1 MASPIRAY
9 LDDLLSD
16 VRAIEGG
23 EVATYIPELAKS
35 DPKALAIAI
44 TALDG
49 QTYAVGDADLPFT
62 IQSVSKPFLYGLA
75 LQEYG
80 RDTVLKHVGV
90 EPTGDAFNS
99 TVMDEVNNRPFNPM
113 VNAGAIAVTAL
124 VKGKSYA
131 SRRQNV
137 LDVLS
142 RFAGRK
148 LKFDE
153 AVFRSERDTGA
164 RNRVIASI
172 MAQAAMISGDS
183 DEILDLYFSQCSVLV
198 SVRDLAAMAATLANG
213 GVNPL
218 TGERALAAEYVHD
231 VLTVMH
237 SCGMYNYAG
246 QWSYEVGIPAKSG
259 VSGSIAAIVP
269 GQIGISAY
277 SPPLDRFGN
286 SVRAIAACKRVAA
299 DFGLHAFRS
308 APQSSAAIRSEAD
321 AISVRSKRAR
331 TASEREVLA
340 REGGRIGLLEAQ
352 GALFFGAAER
362 LVRRIDDVLPQLDW
376 LIVDMRRVYDI
387 DLAACTML
395 ARTYAAARKGALI
408 FTHARDP
415 LREALSAMA
424 TQNTLFADR
433 DAALE
438 YCENALIA
446 ADGAHAGASR
456 LALKSIDLFSGLAA
470 GDLQA
475 LETLAKPFSFET
487 GQHLVREGEAGRLF
501 FVIAQ
506 GAASVQLKLPG
517 ARTVRVATIGAG
529 GCVGEMALLDGSPR
543 SADVIADER
552 VIAYGFSIEEM
563 MALAETHP
571 SLLLTIFANLS
582 RDFAE
587 RLRAANNEIRSLGN

>member
-1 MASPIRAY
+1 MPLSAY
-9 LDDLLSD
+9 LADLLEE
-16 VRAIEGG
+16 VRRIEGG
-23 EVATYIPELAKS
+23 EVATYIPELAKA
-35 DPKALAIAI
+35 DPRALAIAI

-49 QTYAVGDADLPFT
+49 KTYAVGDADLPFT

-80 RDTVLKHVGV
+80 RETVLKHVGV

-124 VKGKSYA
+124 VKGQSYA
-131 SRRQNV
+131 ARRQIV
-137 LDVLS
+137 LELLS

-148 LKFDE
+148 LKIDE
-153 AVFRSERDTGA
+153 AVFHSERDTGA
-164 RNRVIASI
+164 RNRVIAAI
-172 MAQAAMISGDS
+172 MRQAEMIAGDA

-198 SVRDLAAMAATLANG
+198 TTRDLSVMAATLANG
-213 GVNPL
+213 GVNPIS
-218 TGERALAAEYVHD
+218 GERALDAEYVAD

-269 GQIGISAY
+269 GQAGMSAY
-277 SPPLDRFGN
+277 APPLDRFGN
-286 SVRAIAACKRVAA
+286 SVRAIAASKRIAA
-299 DFGLHAFRS
+299 DFGLHAFRV
-308 APQSSAAIRSEAD
+308 APNNSAAVRAEATGL
-321 AISVRSKRAR
+321 AVRSKRAR
-331 TASEREVLA
+331 NSAEREVLA
-340 REGGRIGLLEAQ
+340 REGARIALIEAQ

-362 LVRRIDDVLPQLDW
+362 LVRRIGEVKADW
-376 LIVDMRRVYDI
+376 LIVDLRRVYDA
-387 DLAACTML
+387 DAAACAL
-395 ARTYAAARKGALI
+395 LGRQFAKAKPGSLI
-408 FTHARDP
+408 FAHAQGT
-415 LREALSAMA
+415 LAEALAPHA
-424 TQNTLFADR
+424 HANTLFADR

-438 YCENALIA
+438 FCENALIA
-446 ADGAHAGASR
+446 VEGAHGGPSR
-456 LALKSIDLFSGLAA
+456 FALKSIDLFAGLSA
-470 GDLQA
+470 GDLHA
-475 LETLAKPFSFET
+475 LEALAKPFVFEG
-487 GQHLVREGEAGRLF
+487 GQHLVREGEAGRLL

-506 GAASVQLKLPG
+506 GAASVQLTLPG

-543 SADVIADER
+543 SADVIADGR

-563 MALAETHP
+563 MALSDTHP

-587 RLRAANNEIRSLGN
+587 RLRAANNEIRSLGH

>member
-1 MASPIRAY
+1 MPLSAY
-9 LDDLLSD
+9 LADLLEE
-16 VRAIEGG
+16 VRRIEGG
-23 EVATYIPELAKS
+23 EVATYIPELAKA
-35 DPKALAIAI
+35 DPRALAIAI

-49 QTYAVGDADLPFT
+49 KTYAVGDADLPFT

-80 RDTVLKHVGV
+80 RETVLKHVGV

-124 VKGKSYA
+124 VKGEGYKA
-131 SRRQNV
+131 RRQIV
-137 LDVLS
+137 LELLS

-148 LKFDE
+148 LKIDE
-153 AVFRSERDTGA
+153 AVFHSERDTGV
-164 RNRVIASI
+164 RNRVIAAI
-172 MAQAAMISGDS
+172 MRQAEMIAGDA

-198 SVRDLAAMAATLANG
+198 TTRDLSVMAATLANG
-213 GVNPL
+213 GVNPIS
-218 TGERALAAEYVHD
+218 GERALDAEYVAD

-259 VSGSIAAIVP
+259 VSGSIAAIIP
-269 GQIGISAY
+269 GQAGMSAY
-277 SPPLDRFGN
+277 APPLDRFGN
-286 SVRAIAACKRVAA
+286 SVRAIAASKRIAA
-299 DFGLHAFRS
+299 DFGLHAFRV
-308 APQSSAAIRSEAD
+308 APNNSAAVRAEATGL
-321 AISVRSKRAR
+321 AVRSKRAR
-331 TASEREVLA
+331 NSAEREVLA
-340 REGGRIGLLEAQ
+340 REGARIALIEAQ

-362 LVRRIDDVLPQLDW
+362 LVRRIGEVKADW
-376 LIVDMRRVYDI
+376 LIVDLRRVYDA
-387 DLAACTML
+387 DAAACAL
-395 ARTYAAARKGALI
+395 LGRQFAKAKPGSLI
-408 FTHARDP
+408 FAHAQGT
-415 LREALSAMA
+415 LAEALAPHA
-424 TQNTLFADR
+424 HANTLFADR

-438 YCENALIA
+438 FCENALIA
-446 ADGAHAGASR
+446 VEGAHGGPSR
-456 LALKSIDLFSGLAA
+456 FALKSIDLFAGLSA
-470 GDLQA
+470 GDLHA
-475 LETLAKPFSFET
+475 LEALAKPFVFEG
-487 GQHLVREGEAGRLF
+487 GQHLVREGEAGRLL

-506 GAASVQLKLPG
+506 GAASVQLTLPG

-543 SADVIADER
+543 SADVIADGR

-563 MALAETHP
+563 MALSDTHP

-587 RLRAANNEIRSLGN
+587 RLRAANNEIRSLGH

>member
-1 MASPIRAY
+1 MPLSAY
-9 LDDLLSD
+9 LADLLEE
-16 VRAIEGG
+16 VRRIEGG
-23 EVATYIPELAKS
+23 EVATYIPELAKA
-35 DPKALAIAI
+35 DPRALAIAI

-49 QTYAVGDADLPFT
+49 KTYAVGDADLPFT

-80 RDTVLKHVGV
+80 RETVLKHVGV

-124 VKGKSYA
+124 VKGEGYKA
-131 SRRQNV
+131 RRQIV
-137 LDVLS
+137 LELLS

-148 LKFDE
+148 LKIDE
-153 AVFRSERDTGA
+153 AVFQSERDTGV
-164 RNRVIASI
+164 RNRVIAAI
-172 MAQAAMISGDS
+172 MRQAEMIAGDA

-198 SVRDLAAMAATLANG
+198 TTRDLSVMAATLANG
-213 GVNPL
+213 GVNPIS
-218 TGERALAAEYVHD
+218 GERALDAEYVAD

-259 VSGSIAAIVP
+259 VSGSIAAIIP
-269 GQIGISAY
+269 GQAGMSAY
-277 SPPLDRFGN
+277 APPLDRFGN
-286 SVRAIAACKRVAA
+286 SVRAIAASKRIAA
-299 DFGLHAFRS
+299 DFGLHAFRV
-308 APQSSAAIRSEAD
+308 APNNSAAVRAEATGL
-321 AISVRSKRAR
+321 AVRSKRAR
-331 TASEREVLA
+331 NSAEREVLA
-340 REGGRIGLLEAQ
+340 REGARIALIEAQ

-362 LVRRIDDVLPQLDW
+362 LVRRIGEVKADW
-376 LIVDMRRVYDI
+376 LIVDLRRVYDA
-387 DLAACTML
+387 DAAACAL
-395 ARTYAAARKGALI
+395 LGRQFAKAKPGSLI
-408 FTHARDP
+408 FAHAQGT
-415 LREALSAMA
+415 LAEALAPHA
-424 TQNTLFADR
+424 HANTLFADR

-438 YCENALIA
+438 FCENALIA
-446 ADGAHAGASR
+446 VEGAHGGPSR
-456 LALKSIDLFSGLAA
+456 FALKSIDLFAGLSA
-470 GDLQA
+470 GDLHA
-475 LETLAKPFSFET
+475 LEALAKPFVFEG
-487 GQHLVREGEAGRLF
+487 GQHLVREGEAGRLL

-506 GAASVQLKLPG
+506 GAASVQLTLPG

-543 SADVIADER
+543 SADVIADGR

-563 MALAETHP
+563 MALSDTHP

-587 RLRAANNEIRSLGN
+587 RLRAANNEIRSLGH

>member
-9 LDDLLSD
+9 LNDLLND
-16 VRAIEGG
+16 VRKIEGG
-23 EVATYIPELAKS
+23 EVATYIPELAKAN
-35 DPKALAIAI
+35 PAGLAIAI

-49 QTYAVGDADLPFT
+49 KTYAVGDADLPFT

-75 LQEYG
+75 LEEYG
-80 RDTVLKHVGV
+80 RETVLKHVGV

-124 VKGKSYA
+124 VKGESYA
-131 SRRQNV
+131 ARRQSV
-137 LDVLS
+137 LDLLS

-172 MAQAAMISGDS
+172 MSQAEMISGDS
-183 DEILDLYFSQCSVLV
+183 DQILDLYFSQCSVLV

-218 TGERALAAEYVHD
+218 TGERALAVEYVHD

-269 GQIGISAY
+269 GQIGIAAY
-277 SPPLDRFGN
+277 SPLLDRFGN
-286 SVRAIAACKRVAA
+286 SVRAIAACKRIAA
-299 DFGLHAFRS
+299 DFGLHSFRS
-308 APQSSAAIRSEAD
+308 APQSSAAIRGEAN
-321 AISVRSKRAR
+321 ALSVRSKRAR

-340 REGGRIGLLEAQ
+340 REGARIGLLEAQ

-362 LVRRIDDVLPQLDW
+362 LVRRIDDVLPQVDW
-376 LIVDMRRVYDI
+376 LVVDMRRVYDI
-387 DLAACTML
+387 DMAACTML
-395 ARTYAAARKGALI
+395 ARTYAASRKGALI

-415 LREALSAMA
+415 LREALSSMA
-424 TQNTLFADR
+424 APNTLFADR

-446 ADGAHAGASR
+446 TDGAQAGASR
-456 LALKSIDLFSGLAA
+456 LALKTIDLFAGLSAA
-470 GDLQA
+470 DLQA
-475 LETLAKPFSFET
+475 LETLAKPFSFEA

-506 GAASVQLKLPG
+506 GAASVQLTLAG
-517 ARTVRVATIGAG
+517 ARMVRVATIGAG

-543 SADVIADER
+543 SADVIADGR

-563 MALAETHP
+563 MALSETHP

>member
-9 LDDLLSD
+9 LNDLLND
-16 VRAIEGG
+16 VRQIEGG
-23 EVATYIPELAKS
+23 EVATYIPELAKANPAS
-35 DPKALAIAI
+35 LAIAI

-49 QTYAVGDADLPFT
+49 KTYAVGDADLPFT

-80 RDTVLKHVGV
+80 RETVLKHVGV

-124 VKGKSYA
+124 VKGESYA
-131 SRRQNV
+131 ARRQSV
-137 LDVLS
+137 LDLLS

-172 MAQAAMISGDS
+172 MSQAEMISGDA
-183 DEILDLYFSQCSVLV
+183 DQILDLYFSQCSVLV

-213 GVNPL
+213 GINPL
-218 TGERALAAEYVHD
+218 TGQRALAAEYVHD

-286 SVRAIAACKRVAA
+286 SIRAIAACKRIVA

-308 APQSSAAIRSEAD
+308 APQSSAAIRGEAS
-321 AISVRSKRAR
+321 ALSVRSKRAR

-340 REGGRIGLLEAQ
+340 REGARIGLLEAQ

-362 LVRRIDDVLPQLDW
+362 LVRRIDEVLPQVDW
-376 LIVDMRRVYDI
+376 LVVDMRRVYDI

-395 ARTYAAARKGALI
+395 ARTYAASRKGALI
-408 FTHARDP
+408 FANARDP
-415 LREALSAMA
+415 LREALSSMA
-424 TQNTLFADR
+424 APNTLFADR

-446 ADGAHAGASR
+446 TDGAHTGASR
-456 LALKSIDLFSGLAA
+456 LSLKSIDLFAGSSA

-475 LETLAKPFSFET
+475 LERLAKPFSFEA
-487 GQHLVREGEAGRLF
+487 GQHLVREGEVGRLF

-506 GAASVQLKLPG
+506 GAASVQLNLAG

-543 SADVIADER
+543 SADVIADGR

-563 MALAETHP
+563 MALSETHP
-571 SLLLTIFANLS
+571 RLLLTIFANLS

>member
-1 MASPIRAY
+1 MPLSAY
-9 LDDLLSD
+9 LADLLEE
-16 VRAIEGG
+16 VRRIEGG
-23 EVATYIPELAKS
+23 EVATYIPELAKA
-35 DPKALAIAI
+35 DPRALAIAI

-49 QTYAVGDADLPFT
+49 KTYAVGDADLPFT

-80 RDTVLKHVGV
+80 RETVLKHVGV

-124 VKGKSYA
+124 VKGEGYKA
-131 SRRQNV
+131 RRQIV
-137 LDVLS
+137 LELLS

-148 LKFDE
+148 LKIDE
-153 AVFRSERDTGA
+153 AVFQSERDTGV
-164 RNRVIASI
+164 RNRVIAAI
-172 MAQAAMISGDS
+172 MRQAEMIAGDA

-198 SVRDLAAMAATLANG
+198 TTRDLSVMAATLANG
-213 GVNPL
+213 GVNPIS
-218 TGERALAAEYVHD
+218 GERALDAEYVAD

-259 VSGSIAAIVP
+259 VSGSIAAIIP
-269 GQIGISAY
+269 GQAGMSAY
-277 SPPLDRFGN
+277 APPLDRFGN
-286 SVRAIAACKRVAA
+286 SVRAIAASKRIAA
-299 DFGLHAFRS
+299 DFGLHAFRV
-308 APQSSAAIRSEAD
+308 APNNSAAVRAEATGL
-321 AISVRSKRAR
+321 AVRSKRAR
-331 TASEREVLA
+331 NSAEREVLA
-340 REGGRIGLLEAQ
+340 REGARIALIEAQ

-362 LVRRIDDVLPQLDW
+362 LVRRIGEVKADW
-376 LIVDMRRVYDI
+376 LIVDLRRVYDA
-387 DLAACTML
+387 DAAACALLGRQFAKAKPGSLTFAHAQGTL
-395 ARTYAAARKGALI
+395 A
-408 FTHARDP
+408 
-415 LREALSAMA
+415 EALAPHA
-424 TQNTLFADR
+424 HANTLFADR

-438 YCENALIA
+438 FCENALIA
-446 ADGAHAGASR
+446 VEGAHGGPSR
-456 LALKSIDLFSGLAA
+456 FALKSIDLFAGLSA
-470 GDLQA
+470 GDLHA
-475 LETLAKPFSFET
+475 LEALAKPFVFEG
-487 GQHLVREGEAGRLF
+487 GQHLVREGEAGRLL

-506 GAASVQLKLPG
+506 GAASVQLTLPG

-543 SADVIADER
+543 SADVIADGR

-563 MALAETHP
+563 MALSDTHP

-587 RLRAANNEIRSLGN
+587 RLRAANNEIRSLGH